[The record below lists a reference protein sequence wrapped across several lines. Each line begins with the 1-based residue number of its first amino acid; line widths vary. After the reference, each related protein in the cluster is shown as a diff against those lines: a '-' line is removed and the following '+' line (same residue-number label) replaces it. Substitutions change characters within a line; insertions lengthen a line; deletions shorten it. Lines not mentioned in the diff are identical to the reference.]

1 MALSTKRRFVAG
13 PAATSSEKRAKKT
26 EEGVTHP
33 EEKGG
38 SHEDQDQER
47 KDKVRR
53 DFRSLELA
61 LNAYRAG
68 GKVAV
73 WDRVRDSVQ
82 HMSTQSFGL
91 EDLSLVMQVWP
102 EGYVCNWSKV
112 APDSL
117 SAKEWHLC
125 IAVNA
130 SAATCAT
137 GRTRVQNRLDHFEH
151 LLLATELTSL
161 QPRSLLPVKPS
172 HSSRETTA
180 GKNGG
185 AGKSL
190 AALNPNELK
199 ELKERNRAGA
209 IERSTSAS
217 TAIVAGGLEHLRK
230 MAVERENSTK
240 IRAAELKEESKKAA
254 MVTLL
259 SSLTSLCDTLR
270 SLALSKNKRSVFV
283 TSELVKELAPSLRI
297 SEHDLRSRLCKV
309 SEELPEFLT
318 MLPFDDRVAVET
330 LRLNLHCDYALVRK
344 KCSTFVASQLA
355 ALDIAVGR
363 V

>member
-1 MALSTKRRFVAG
+1 M
-13 PAATSSEKRAKKT
+13 KT
-26 EEGVTHP
+26 EAEIIESKIGSNDGV
-33 EEKGG
+33 
-38 SHEDQDQER
+38 QDVQQRRR
-47 KDKVRR
+47 KLGN
-53 DFRSLELA
+53 DFRCLELA

-73 WDRVRDSVQ
+73 WERVRDSVQ
-82 HMSTQSFGL
+82 QMSTQSFSL
-91 EDLSLVMQVWP
+91 DDLSLVMQVWP

-125 IAVNA
+125 VAVNA
-130 SAATCAT
+130 LAATTSAA

-161 QPRSLLPVKPS
+161 QPKSLLPVKPS
-172 HSSRETTA
+172 RSSRTA
-180 GKNGG
+180 TAEKTG

-190 AALNPNELK
+190 AALNPTELSELK
-199 ELKERNRAGA
+199 ARNRAGPLD
-209 IERSTSAS
+209 RSTSANTS
-217 TAIVAGGLEHLRK
+217 ANTTTVPGGLEHLRR

-240 IRAAELKEESKKAA
+240 MREAELKDESKKAA
-254 MVTLL
+254 MAVLL

-297 SEHDLRSRLCKV
+297 SEHDLRARICKV
-309 SEELPEFLT
+309 CEEMPEFLT
-318 MLPFDDRVAVET
+318 MLPSDDRVAVET
-330 LRLNLHCDYALVRK
+330 LRLNLHCDYALVRQ
-344 KCSTFVASQLA
+344 KCAAFVASQLA
-355 ALDIAVGR
+355 TLR
-363 V
+363 